1 MVTCGERLVARTEAK
16 SVWLPLAVGGKVCL
30 AVLFQ
35 CGHMRVSSTQQHP
48 VDKPEVAFTSFAS
61 KCL

>member
-1 MVTCGERLVARTEAK
+1 MARTEAK